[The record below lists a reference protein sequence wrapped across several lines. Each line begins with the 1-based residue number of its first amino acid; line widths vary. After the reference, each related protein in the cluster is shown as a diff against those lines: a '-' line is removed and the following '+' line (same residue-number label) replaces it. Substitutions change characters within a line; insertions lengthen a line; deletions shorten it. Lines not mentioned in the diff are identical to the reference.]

1 MAGYA
6 EYGLAAQ
13 AFQNKSSFNNQTP
26 FVIQAV
32 RVRFTFLDLEGI
44 KADYPK
50 LFTKYQQ
57 YDTLGGILFEPFSNP
72 IVPTSEVFEDNLI
85 ENYNFAKPLFP
96 NIRQVPLLNEIT
108 YVVSFPSTKTQNPT
122 NIDLNQ
128 TDFYYFQPINLWN
141 TSHQNAFPD
150 PLIDYYVQSD
160 SQTKNVSYQRAEA
173 GASTN
178 SEAPPPQINLGKT
191 FVERSNIKYLQ
202 PYEGDVI
209 YEGRWGQSI
218 RFGSTVLDQNPWSRI
233 GENGDPI
240 LILRN
245 GQAPTETE
253 AWIPTIE
260 EINKDLGSIYFGST
274 QQLPLEASSYN
285 YSSYQSNPPVI
296 PNQYSGSQII
306 ITSGR
311 LVFNS
316 SLDHILLSSNMSVN
330 LNAVESVNVDTDTMV
345 IQTNKLYLGDK
356 EADEPLL
363 LGNQTVDLLEEL
375 IDSLQSFMN
384 TCQTLVGVPAGVL
397 MAPLNQKAL
406 TVNTTLTAL
415 KTRLTNQELTSK
427 DNFTI

>member
-1 MAGYA
+1 MAGYGD
-6 EYGLAAQ
+6 YGLAAQ
-13 AFQNKSSFNNQTP
+13 EFNNQNFFSSANS
-26 FVIQAV
+26 FVIKPV
-32 RVRFTFLDLEGI
+32 RVKFTFLNLQDI
-44 KADYPK
+44 KVNYPK
-50 LFTKYQQ
+50 LFEKYQQ
-57 YDTLGGILFEPFSNP
+57 YDTLGGILFDSFSNP
-72 IVPTSEVFEDNLI
+72 TLPLSEIYEDNLI
-85 ENYNFAKPLFP
+85 DTFNFAKPLFP
-96 NIRQVPLLNEIT
+96 NIRHVPLLNEIT
-108 YVVSFPSTKTQNPT
+108 YVVSFPSTRTQDPR

-128 TDFYYFQPINLWN
+128 TDYYYFQPINLWN
-141 TSHQNAFPD
+141 TLHQNAFPD
-150 PLIDYYVQSD
+150 PLVEWNAETEPQP
-160 SQTKNVSYQRAEA
+160 KNFSYQRAEA
-173 GASTN
+173 GATSN
-178 SEAPPPQINLGKT
+178 SDAPTPEIDLGNT
-191 FVERSNIKYLQ
+191 FIERSNIKYLQ
-202 PYEGDVI
+202 PYEGDII
-209 YEGRWGQSI
+209 YEGRWGHSI
-218 RFGSTVLDQNPWSRI
+218 RFGSTVDNQNPWSKI

-240 LILRN
+240 LIIRN

-274 QQLPLEASSYN
+274 QQLPLEAASSN
-285 YSSYQSNPPVI
+285 YSSYQSNPPII

-316 SLDHILLSSNMSVN
+316 SLDHILLSSNMSIN
-330 LNAVESVNVDTDTMV
+330 LNAIESVNIDTDTMV
-345 IQTNKLYLGDK
+345 IQTGKLYLGDK

>member
-13 AFQNKSSFNNQTP
+13 AAQGQSFFDQP
-26 FVIQAV
+26 GQFVIQPV
-32 RVRFTFLDLEGI
+32 RVRFTFLDPVAI
-44 KADYPK
+44 KNEYPK
-50 LFTKYQQ
+50 LFDKYGS

-72 IVPTSEVFEDNLI
+72 IVPTSDVFEDNLI
-85 ENYNFAKPLFP
+85 FNYNFAKPLFP

-108 YVVSFPSTKTQNPT
+108 YIVSFPSTRTQDPR

-128 TDFYYFQPINLWN
+128 TDYYYFQPINLWN
-141 TSHQNAFPD
+141 TLHQNAFPD
-150 PLIDYYVQSD
+150 PLIDYNLESD
-160 SQTKNVSYQRAEA
+160 SQPKNISYQRAEA

-178 SEAPPPQINLGKT
+178 SDAPPPEIDLGNT

-202 PYEGDVI
+202 PYEGDII
-209 YEGRWGQSI
+209 YEGRWGHSI
-218 RFGSTVLDQNPWSRI
+218 RFGSTVLDQNPWSII

-240 LILRN
+240 LIIRN

-260 EINKDLGSIYFGST
+260 KINEDLGSIYFGST
-274 QQLPLEASSYN
+274 QQLPLEASSAN
-285 YSSYQSNPPVI
+285 YSSYQSNPPTI
-296 PNQYSGSQII
+296 PNQYDGNQII

-311 LVFNS
+311 LIFNS
-316 SLDHILLSSNMSVN
+316 SLDHILLSSNMSIN
-330 LNAVESVNVDTDTMV
+330 LNAIESVNVDTDTMV
-345 IQTNKLYLGDK
+345 IQTGKLYLGDK

>member
-13 AFQNKSSFNNQTP
+13 AAQGQSFFDQP
-26 FVIQAV
+26 GQFVIQPV
-32 RVRFTFLDLEGI
+32 RVRFTFLDPVAI
-44 KADYPK
+44 KNEYPK
-50 LFTKYQQ
+50 LFDKYGS

-72 IVPTSEVFEDNLI
+72 IVPTSDVFEDNLI
-85 ENYNFAKPLFP
+85 FNYNFAKPLFP

-108 YVVSFPSTKTQNPT
+108 YIVSFPSTRTQDPR

-128 TDFYYFQPINLWN
+128 TDYYYFQPINLWN
-141 TSHQNAFPD
+141 TLHQNAFPD
-150 PLIDYYVQSD
+150 PLIDWNAETE
-160 SQTKNVSYQRAEA
+160 SQPKNISYQRAEA

-178 SEAPPPQINLGKT
+178 SDAPPPEIDLGNT

-202 PYEGDVI
+202 PYEGDII
-209 YEGRWGQSI
+209 YEGRWGHSI
-218 RFGSTVLDQNPWSRI
+218 RFGSTVLNQNPWSRI

-245 GQAPTETE
+245 GQAPSETE

-274 QQLPLEASSYN
+274 QQLPLEVASSN
-285 YSSYQSNPPVI
+285 YDSYQSNPPTI

-306 ITSGR
+306 VTSGR

-316 SLDHILLSSNMSVN
+316 LLDHILLSSNMSIN
-330 LNAVESVNVDTDTMV
+330 LNAIESINVDTDTMV
-345 IQTNKLYLGDK
+345 IQTGKLYLGDK

-406 TVNTTLTAL
+406 TINTTLTAL
-415 KTRLTNQELTSK
+415 KTRINNQELTSK

>member
-13 AFQNKSSFNNQTP
+13 TAQDQSFFDTQGQ
-26 FVIQAV
+26 FVIQPV
-32 RVRFTFLDLEGI
+32 RVRFTFLDPVAI
-44 KADYPK
+44 KNEYPK
-50 LFTKYQQ
+50 LFDKYGS
-57 YDTLGGILFEPFSNP
+57 YDTLGGILFEPFTNP
-72 IVPTSEVFEDNLI
+72 IVPTSDVFEDYLI
-85 ENYNFAKPLFP
+85 FNYNFAKPLFP

-108 YVVSFPSTKTQNPT
+108 YIVSFPSTRTQDPRNV
-122 NIDLNQ
+122 DLNQ
-128 TDFYYFQPINLWN
+128 TDYYYFQPINLWN
-141 TSHQNAFPD
+141 TLHQNAFPD
-150 PLIDYYVQSD
+150 PLIDYNLESD
-160 SQTKNVSYQRAEA
+160 SQPKNISYQRAEA
-173 GASTN
+173 GASSN
-178 SEAPPPQINLGKT
+178 EDAPPPEIDLGNT

-202 PYEGDVI
+202 PYEGDII
-209 YEGRWGQSI
+209 YEGRWGQSV
-218 RFGSTVLDQNPWSRI
+218 RFGSTVKDQNPWSRI

-260 EINKDLGSIYFGST
+260 KINEDLGSIYFGST
-274 QQLPLEASSYN
+274 QQLPLEAASSN
-285 YSSYQSNPPVI
+285 YFSYQSNPPAI

-316 SLDHILLSSNMSVN
+316 SLDHILLSSNMSIN
-330 LNAVESVNVDTDTMV
+330 LNAIESVNVDTDTMV
-345 IQTNKLYLGDK
+345 IQTSKLYLGDK
-356 EADEPLL
+356 EADEPLM

-397 MAPLNQKAL
+397 LAPLNQKAL
-406 TVNTTLTAL
+406 TVNTTLSAL
-415 KTRLTNQELTSK
+415 KTRLNNQELTSK

>member
-13 AFQNKSSFNNQTP
+13 SAQDQSFFDQQGQ
-26 FVIQAV
+26 FVIQPV
-32 RVRFTFLDLEGI
+32 RVRFTFLDPVAI
-44 KADYPK
+44 KNEYPK
-50 LFTKYQQ
+50 LFDKYGS

-72 IVPTSEVFEDNLI
+72 IVPVSDVFEDNLVA
-85 ENYNFAKPLFP
+85 NYNFAKPLFP
-96 NIRQVPLLNEIT
+96 NIRHVPLLNEIT
-108 YVVSFPSTKTQNPT
+108 YIVSFPSTRTQDPRNV
-122 NIDLNQ
+122 DLNQ
-128 TDFYYFQPINLWN
+128 TDYYYFQPINLWN
-141 TSHQNAFPD
+141 TLHQNAFPD
-150 PLIDYYVQSD
+150 PLIGYNLESD
-160 SQTKNVSYQRAEA
+160 SQPKTVSYQRAEA
-173 GASTN
+173 GAASN
-178 SEAPPPQINLGKT
+178 ADAPPPEIDLGNT
-191 FVERSNIKYLQ
+191 FIERNNIKYLQ
-202 PYEGDVI
+202 PYEGDII
-209 YEGRWGQSI
+209 YEGRWGHSI
-218 RFGSTVLDQNPWSRI
+218 RFGSTVLDQNPWSKI

-240 LILRN
+240 LIIRN

-260 EINKDLGSIYFGST
+260 KINEDLGSIYFGST
-274 QQLPLEASSYN
+274 QQLPLEASSAN
-285 YSSYQSNPPVI
+285 YSSYQSNPPTV
-296 PNQYSGSQII
+296 PNQYDGNQIV

-316 SLDHILLSSNMSVN
+316 SLDHILLSSNMSIN
-330 LNAVESVNVDTDTMV
+330 LNAIESVNVDTDTMI
-345 IQTNKLYLGDK
+345 IQTGKLYLGDK

-375 IDSLQSFMN
+375 LDSLQSFMN

>member
-13 AFQNKSSFNNQTP
+13 TAQDQSFFDTQGQ
-26 FVIQAV
+26 FVIQPV
-32 RVRFTFLDLEGI
+32 RVRFTFLDPVAI
-44 KADYPK
+44 KNEYPK
-50 LFTKYQQ
+50 LFDKYGS
-57 YDTLGGILFEPFSNP
+57 YDTLGGILFEPFTNP
-72 IVPTSEVFEDNLI
+72 IVPTSDVFEDNLI
-85 ENYNFAKPLFP
+85 FNYNFAKPLFP

-108 YVVSFPSTKTQNPT
+108 YIVSFPSTRTQDPRNV
-122 NIDLNQ
+122 DLNQ
-128 TDFYYFQPINLWN
+128 TDYYYFQPINLWN
-141 TSHQNAFPD
+141 TLHQNAFPD
-150 PLIDYYVQSD
+150 PLIDYNLESD
-160 SQTKNVSYQRAEA
+160 SQPKNISYQRAEA
-173 GASTN
+173 GASSN
-178 SEAPPPQINLGKT
+178 EDAPPPEIDLGNT

-202 PYEGDVI
+202 PYEGDII
-209 YEGRWGQSI
+209 YEGRWGQSV
-218 RFGSTVLDQNPWSRI
+218 RFGSTVKDQNPWSRI

-260 EINKDLGSIYFGST
+260 KINEDLGSIYFGST
-274 QQLPLEASSYN
+274 QQLPLEAASSN
-285 YSSYQSNPPVI
+285 YFSYQSNPPAI

-316 SLDHILLSSNMSVN
+316 SLDHILLSSNMSIN
-330 LNAVESVNVDTDTMV
+330 LNAIESVNVDTDTMV
-345 IQTNKLYLGDK
+345 IQTSKLYLGDK
-356 EADEPLL
+356 EADEPLM

-397 MAPLNQKAL
+397 LAPLNQKAL
-406 TVNTTLTAL
+406 TVNTTLSAL
-415 KTRLTNQELTSK
+415 KTRLNNQELTSK